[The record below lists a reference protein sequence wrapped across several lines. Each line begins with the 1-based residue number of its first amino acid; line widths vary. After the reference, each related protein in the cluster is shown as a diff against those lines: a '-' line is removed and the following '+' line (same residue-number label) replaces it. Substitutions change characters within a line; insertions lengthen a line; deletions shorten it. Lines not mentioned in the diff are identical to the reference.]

1 MPDVL
6 LTDIDGTLVDSN
18 ALHAEA
24 WRRTFEHFG
33 IQIGLDEAWR
43 QIGKGGDQVIPV
55 FVPEA
60 DRERLEEPL
69 KQFRKDIFH
78 RDYIWRMVALC
89 QARELLL
96 RVQQSGMKIALATSS
111 DQEDLARYG
120 KLVGMEDLIDEASSS
135 ANAKASK
142 PDAEIFAAALKKV
155 NMRVEQAVALGDTPW
170 DAKAAGKLGIPVIGL
185 TSGGW
190 KADDLIS
197 AGCVEVWKIQQ
208 TSCST
213 SIGPLCAVEQDQA
226 AWLLS
231 AAVRRPKLRARPSAS
246 REDFPS

>member
-60 DRERLEEPL
+60 DRERLEQPL
-69 KQFRKDIFH
+69 KEFRKDIFH
-78 RDYIWRMVALC
+78 RHYISRTVAFS

-96 RVQQSGMKIALATSS
+96 RVQQSGMKIALPTSS
-111 DQEDLARYG
+111 DQEDLALYG
-120 KLVGMEDLIDEASSS
+120 KLVGMHDLVDGASSS
-135 ANAKASK
+135 ADAKASK
-142 PDAEIFAAALKKV
+142 PDPDIFSAALKKV
-155 NMRVEQAVALGDTPW
+155 NMRADQAIALGDTPW
-170 DAKAAGKLGIPVIGL
+170 DAEAAGKLGIPVIGL

-190 KADDLIS
+190 KADDLFA
-197 AGCVEVWKIQQ
+197 AGCAEVW
-208 TSCST
+208 
-213 SIGPLCAVEQDQA
+213 QDPA
-226 AWLLS
+226 DLLLNFDRS
-231 AAVRRPKLRARPSAS
+231 ALRR
-246 REDFPS
+246 

>member
-55 FVPEA
+55 FVPDA

-69 KQFRKDIFH
+69 KKFRKDIFH
-78 RDYIWRMVALC
+78 RDYISRMVAFP

-111 DQEDLARYG
+111 DQEDLALYG

-135 ANAKASK
+135 ADATASK
-142 PDAEIFAAALKKV
+142 PHADIFAAALKKV
-155 NMRVEQAVALGDTPW
+155 NMRAEQAVALGDTPW
-170 DAKAAGKLGIPVIGL
+170 DAEAAGKLGIPVVGL

-190 KADDLIS
+190 KADDLRS
-197 AGCVEVWKIQQ
+197 AGCVEVW
-208 TSCST
+208 
-213 SIGPLCAVEQDQA
+213 QDPA
-226 AWLLS
+226 DLLLNFDRS
-231 AAVRRPKLRARPSAS
+231 ALHR
-246 REDFPS
+246 